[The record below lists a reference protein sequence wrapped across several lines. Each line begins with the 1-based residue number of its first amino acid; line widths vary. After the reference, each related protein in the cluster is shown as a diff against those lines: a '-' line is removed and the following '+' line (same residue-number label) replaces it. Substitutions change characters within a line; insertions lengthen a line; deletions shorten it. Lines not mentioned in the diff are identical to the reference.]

1 MSHYTTSGKKLITPV
16 TVVLALLA
24 GTAGVLLVIRFI
36 YGLGA
41 ITNINDGYS
50 WGIWVVID
58 VVIGTGF
65 ACGGFAMAL
74 LVYIFNRGRY
84 HPLVRPALLASL
96 FGYTLGG
103 IAVIFDLGRYW
114 NFWHIM
120 WPGLGQP
127 NSAMFEVAVC
137 IAIYIGVM
145 WIEFSPTF
153 LEKLGWF
160 GLRKRLQKMMF
171 FFVALGVLLPSMH
184 QSSLGTL
191 IISLGNQI
199 HDLWWTQLLP
209 LLFLISAITMG
220 FSVVIFEA
228 TIAAAGFKR
237 PRETHILKYLA
248 VTIAWAL
255 ALFLVVRF
263 ADLIVR
269 GKLGLVFAGD
279 FLSMMFLI
287 ETALFAL
294 PMVILAFPANR
305 ASARLLFVSGV
316 SMLLA
321 GSLYRIDAF
330 LVAFDPGGHF
340 TYFPSLTEMLVTVGI
355 FAFEILAYMVFAAF
369 LPVLHSEEPAPVTG
383 GALREQTAS

>member
-1 MSHYTTSGKKLITPV
+1 MSHYTSSGKKLITPV

-103 IAVIFDLGRYW
+103 IAVMFDLGRYW

-145 WIEFSPTF
+145 WIEFSPAF

-171 FFVALGVLLPSMH
+171 FFIALGVLLPSMH

-191 IISLGNQI
+191 IVSLGNQI
-199 HDLWWTQLLP
+199 HDLWWTQMLP

-279 FLSMMFLI
+279 FMSMMFLI

-369 LPVLHSEEPAPVTG
+369 LPVLHSEEPAPSA
-383 GALREQTAS
+383 ALREQTAS

>member
-1 MSHYTTSGKKLITPV
+1 MSQYTTSGKKLITPV

-24 GTAGVLLVIRFI
+24 GTAGVLLAIRFI

-41 ITNINDGYS
+41 ITNLNDGYT
-50 WGIWVVID
+50 WGLWVVVD

-103 IAVIFDLGRYW
+103 IAVMFDLGRYW

-145 WIEFSPTF
+145 WVEFSPAF

-171 FFVALGVLLPSMH
+171 FFIALGVLLPSMH

-191 IISLGNQI
+191 IVSIGNQI
-199 HDLWWTQLLP
+199 HGLWWTQLLP

-220 FSVVIFEA
+220 FSIVVFEA

-263 ADLIVR
+263 ADLILR
-269 GKLGLVFAGD
+269 GKLDLVFAGD
-279 FLSMMFLI
+279 FMSMMFWI

-305 ASARLLFVSGV
+305 TSARLLFVSGV
-316 SMLLA
+316 CMLIA

-330 LVAFDPGGHF
+330 LVAYYPGEQF
-340 TYFPSLTEMLVTVGI
+340 SYFPSLTEMLVTVGI

-369 LPVLHSEEPAPVTG
+369 LPVLHSEEPAPG
-383 GALREQTAS
+383 GALREQPAS